1 MVLADGLKNSGAK
14 LKNTGSRV
22 RQIQG
27 HIHIIP
33 GALGSGLAPG
43 LSGKWFNLPGVSC
56 RNEDIRL

>member
-1 MVLADGLKNSGAK
+1 MILADGLENSGAK

-22 RQIQG
+22 RRIQG

-43 LSGKWFNLPGVSC
+43 LSGKWFNLPGVS
-56 RNEDIRL
+56 